1 MKRVFFFAAVLT
13 GLASCTDSK
22 TLIVEKVVDGQMLE
36 IESTLS
42 MNVPGDSV
50 VICEVY
56 SSGYGARYNY
66 YGNLAADMPEDFINL
81 DSTSIYSKSYHVAV
95 VKKIEK

>member
-1 MKRVFFFAAVLT
+1 MKKVLFFVALAIGLSSCRDNTILT
-13 GLASCTDSK
+13 
-22 TLIVEKVVDGQMLE
+22 VEKVTDGQVLQ
-36 IESTLS
+36 IESTIS

-56 SSGYGARYNY
+56 SSGYGARFNY

-81 DSTSIYSKSYHVAV
+81 DSNSIYSKSYHVAV
-95 VKKIEK
+95 VQKVER